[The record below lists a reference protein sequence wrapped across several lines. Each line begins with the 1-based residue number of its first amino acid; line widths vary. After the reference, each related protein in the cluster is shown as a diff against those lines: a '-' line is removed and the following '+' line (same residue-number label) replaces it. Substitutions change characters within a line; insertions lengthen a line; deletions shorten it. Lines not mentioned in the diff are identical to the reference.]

1 MTRQEGYAMKEFDF
15 IKGLQLFANENNPN
29 LNTQTTGR
37 NSTGNDLSPTMKT
50 FYRTSLLENARNE
63 HYFNQFGQKQPLP
76 KNGGNKVEWRRF
88 ETFDKA
94 LTPLTEGVTPSGR
107 NVNMTK
113 IEAELNQ
120 YGDYTTV
127 SDRLELEAVDPIIML
142 ATEEHGA
149 QAGDT
154 LDTITRNVLI
164 AGTNVIYAGGKTSR
178 NALGNT
184 DTITP
189 TVVDQAY
196 TFLKK
201 MKAPTINGDYI
212 AVIHPSVAYDLRE
225 SNGWLDVHKYA
236 QPTEIFN
243 GEIGKLHNVR
253 FVETTEEKIWKG
265 EGLTEDAEN
274 LSVKTAITTT
284 PTDDIEVKEA
294 ISAAEA
300 TAMAGRKILIGN
312 VPATIASATAGAAGS
327 ASITLTAD
335 VTGVAADT
343 VIYPGEGGAGNGAV
357 YATIF
362 FGKDAYG
369 IVDPTAEAL
378 EVIVK
383 QRGSAGTSDP
393 LDQRSTVGWKA
404 THAAKILYQERM
416 VRVES
421 GSYYS
426 ATDAAN

>member
-1 MTRQEGYAMKEFDF
+1 MKDYDF
-15 IKGLQLFANENNPN
+15 IKSLQLFANENNPN
-29 LNTQTTGR
+29 LNTQTTAK

-76 KNGGNKVEWRRF
+76 KNGGNKIEWRRF
-88 ETFDKA
+88 ETFAKA
-94 LTPLTEGVTPSGR
+94 TTPLTEGVTPAGR
-107 NVNMTK
+107 NINMTK
-113 IEAELNQ
+113 IEATLDQ

-164 AGTNVIYAGGKTSR
+164 AGTNVIYGGTRTSR
-178 NALGNT
+178 ATLT
-184 DTITP
+184 ASDILTP
-189 TVVDQAY
+189 TLVDQAY

-212 AVIHPSVAYDLRE
+212 AIIHPSVAYDLRE
-225 SNGWLDVHKYA
+225 STGWLDVHKYA
-236 QPTEIFN
+236 QPDEIFN

-253 FVETTEEKIWKG
+253 FVETTEQKVW
-265 EGLTEDAEN
+265 L
-274 LSVKTAITTT
+274 
-284 PTDDIEVKEA
+284 
-294 ISAAEA
+294 
-300 TAMAGRKILIGN
+300 
-312 VPATIASATAGAAGS
+312 
-327 ASITLTAD
+327 
-335 VTGVAADT
+335 
-343 VIYPGEGGAGNGAV
+343 GGANSCAV
-357 YATIF
+357 YATLF

-369 IVDPTAEAL
+369 IVEPSAESL

-416 VRVES
+416 VRVET

-426 ATDAAN
+426 GTDTAN